1 MGLRLARRRGLE
13 TGQVSESQLTRLPAR
28 SEVQSKREFT
38 VGSETPGPSS
48 RGGVMVS
55 PELRGRSRGSS
66 WLGRCWP
73 EGPWG
78 SEGSS
83 GLETPLQDGQR
94 GGHVG
99 ACKAGGGRPSREGRR
114 EQPWTQ
120 QRADAETRPPGRMA
134 IPGPAWSPAG
144 GHRKGAPVQVNVSSV
159 APAQREPR
167 GCRCPQAQ
175 GSFRRAAEPGV
186 GHSVLLLSTCCLS
199 GLASLQIAPCATC
212 PSPATEHQLYS
223 DTYPALH

>member
-83 GLETPLQDGQR
+83 GLETPVQDGQR

-99 ACKAGGGRPSREGRR
+99 ACKVGGLADRRGRGDGNGPGRSREQTLRLGLQGGRPSQDRPGLLPGDAGRGSCLGERELSR
-114 EQPWTQ
+114 
-120 QRADAETRPPGRMA
+120 
-134 IPGPAWSPAG
+134 PGP
-144 GHRKGAPVQVNVSSV
+144 
-159 APAQREPR
+159 REPKR
-167 GCRCPQAQ
+167 LPRSP
-175 GSFRRAAEPGV
+175 SPG
-186 GHSVLLLSTCCLS
+186 LLSQGCW
-199 GLASLQIAPCATC
+199 
-212 PSPATEHQLYS
+212 Y
-223 DTYPALH
+223 